1 MKPLTIQGHSFLA
14 KDHNLSL
21 NISKSNIV
29 IYSYF
34 NYNAH
39 RRHIFLSTA
48 AAVLIMLHQMLPQNK
63 NTFDYTKKMVF
74 PHEILMPLFYLCPFS
89 WL

>member
-14 KDHNLSL
+14 KDHSLSL
-21 NISKSNIV
+21 NMGNVV

-39 RRHIFLSTA
+39 RRHIFLSMA

-63 NTFDYTKKMVF
+63 NTFNYIKKIVF

>member
-14 KDHNLSL
+14 KDHSLSL
-21 NISKSNIV
+21 NMGNVV

-39 RRHIFLSTA
+39 RRHIFLSMA
-48 AAVLIMLHQMLPQNK
+48 AAVLIMLNK
-63 NTFDYTKKMVF
+63 NTFDYIKKIVF